1 VECILQAL
9 GNMKAAASPAVP
21 TLITEL
27 NNGTASR
34 RTVIETLVAIGNKA
48 TPAIPE
54 LEKLVSGPRGATRK
68 QAFEAI
74 LTIEPDLNRR
84 RLLINKYINDADDY
98 SLKSAALVALSQ
110 LPSSAS
116 SADNLPTLLTELRSH
131 RWNDRLSAIKA
142 LGNLG
147 PTASPALPILVT
159 ENIRSMHV
167 SGQRELAFEAI
178 KKIDASG
185 EKVIPLV
192 KPGLESPFEVR
203 SAVELLE
210 FIGSP
215 QTKELAS
222 ATITK
227 WKLK

>member
-1 VECILQAL
+1 
-9 GNMKAAASPAVP
+9 
-21 TLITEL
+21 
-27 NNGTASR
+27 
-34 RTVIETLVAIGNKA
+34 
-48 TPAIPE
+48 
-54 LEKLVSGPRGATRK
+54 
-68 QAFEAI
+68 
-74 LTIEPDLNRR
+74 
-84 RLLINKYINDADDY
+84 
-98 SLKSAALVALSQ
+98 
-110 LPSSAS
+110 
-116 SADNLPTLLTELRSH
+116 
-131 RWNDRLSAIKA
+131 
-142 LGNLG
+142 
-147 PTASPALPILVT
+147 
-159 ENIRSMHV
+159 MHV
-167 SGQRELAFEAI
+167 NGQRELAFEAI